1 MVLQPVRTKR
11 AIFTPEDDLLKQYR
25 TERRINMKAAIY
37 SRIMEDGQRDSLQ
50 VFFDA
55 LEKQKI
61 SPVIF
66 RDFFYQIQEQV
77 RLPDTTTV
85 FASSDELNHEIEF
98 IISLGG
104 DGTLLDTVALV
115 RDKPISIMGINFGRL
130 GFLASIGK
138 EDILLAVQSIAKRT
152 FVVDKR
158 TLIHLEADLPLF
170 REVPYALNEFAI
182 HKRDTASMI
191 KIHTYLNGEFLNTYW
206 ADGLIVAT
214 PTGSTGYSLSCG
226 GPIVFPESGSFVIT
240 PVAPHNLNVRPIIV
254 PDDNVISFEV
264 ESRFDDIICALDSRR
279 EIVGKNVSL
288 AVRKESFPI
297 SLLRLS
303 ENNFL
308 QTLHTKLTW
317 GLDKR
322 N

>member
-1 MVLQPVRTKR
+1 
-11 AIFTPEDDLLKQYR
+11 
-25 TERRINMKAAIY
+25 MKAAIY
-37 SRIMEDGQRDSLQ
+37 SRIMENDQQ
-50 VFFDA
+50 ENVQIFFDE

-61 SPVIF
+61 APVIF
-66 RDFFYQIQEQV
+66 QQFFEQIKSSI
-77 RLPDTTTV
+77 RLPANTTIFSLSEHLT
-85 FASSDELNHEIEF
+85 SEIEF

-104 DGTLLDTVALV
+104 DGTLLDTVTLV
-115 RDKPISIMGINFGRL
+115 RDKNISIMGINFGRL
-130 GFLASIGK
+130 GFLASIGQDEVK
-138 EDILLAVQSIAKRT
+138 IAVQSIAKRT
-152 FVVDKR
+152 FVTDKR
-158 TLIHLEADLPLF
+158 TLIHLDADLPLF
-170 REVPYALNEFAI
+170 GNVPYALNEFSL

-206 ADGLIVAT
+206 ADGLIMAT

-240 PVAPHNLNVRPIIV
+240 PVAPHNLNVRPLIV

-264 ESRFDDIICALDSRR
+264 ESRSENIICSLDSRR

-288 AVRKESFPI
+288 AVKKESFSI
-297 SLLRLS
+297 NLLRLS
-303 ENNFL
+303 ENSFL
-308 QTLHTKLTW
+308 QTLHNKLTW